1 MAGAGE
7 TCRDQ
12 AAIAERA
19 AGIPQGLLLAIGK
32 RESGRFDA
40 QTGGVLPWPWAV
52 NREGEGR
59 IFETRE
65 AAVAYVASAQREG
78 SSSID
83 VGCFQINLKY
93 HPTAFASLDQAFDPI
108 VNAGYAARFLTELH
122 DREGNWETA
131 VADYHSATPLLG
143 VPIERG
149 GVPTWRGVPEVA
161 SQIRTALLGPVRV
174 VMGIHIWTRS
184 GFLWTSR
191 RNSVRGAGG
200 CLSGDGASGSGFA
213 QGDNAFRGRDCP
225 APSWRVIRWFGRYF
239 GCEGCGPVGSNNKS
253 FQILDGM
260 QAEFF
265 TRRKTENARRGAER
279 KDSFAGVAGSITARR
294 YQIPKPI

>member
-1 MAGAGE
+1 VAVATGSGGATAAPAKVNPAADVSMRTVALLFGFLLLAAMPGRAVAGAGE

-143 VPIERG
+143 VPYRDA
-149 GVPTWRGVPEVA
+149 VFATWRGVPEVA

-174 VMGIHIWTRS
+174 VMGIHIWTAGAASFGPAVEIASAAPVAAFPATAR
-184 GFLWTSR
+184 L
-191 RNSVRGAGG
+191 VRG
-200 CLSGDGASGSGFA
+200 L
-213 QGDNAFRGRDCP
+213 P
-225 APSWRVIRWFGRYF
+225 RVIT
-239 GCEGCGPVGSNNKS
+239 PSAAA
-253 FQILDGM
+253 I
-260 QAEFF
+260 
-265 TRRKTENARRGAER
+265 ARLHPG
-279 KDSFAGVAGSITARR
+279 G
-294 YQIPKPI
+294 